1 MALEDREQSV
11 MTATAPKVYYTDN
24 SPLPTNWIAEG
35 SDGCLYMVPAEPG
48 GWLRRD
54 RYDACDEELNP
65 VSPQK
70 ARTITWYVYGDV
82 GQVTIAGA
90 SE

>member
-1 MALEDREQSV
+1 MAFQDIEPVSTMQTV
-11 MTATAPKVYYTDN
+11 PKVYYKDD

-35 SDGCLYMVPAEPG
+35 SDGNYYVVPAEPG
-48 GWLRRD
+48 GWLHRD
-54 RYDACDEELNP
+54 KYEPQDETLNP

-82 GQVTIAGA
+82 GHITIAGT
-90 SE
+90 

>member
-1 MALEDREQSV
+1 MVFEDREQ
-11 MTATAPKVYYTDN
+11 TATLQPAPKVYYTDN
-24 SPLPTNWIAEG
+24 SPLPANWIAEG
-35 SDGCLYMVPAEPG
+35 SDGYLYVVPAEPG

-54 RYDACDEELNP
+54 RYEPHDEALNP

-90 SE
+90 D